1 MATDTLPGLGSAATT
16 PISAG
21 AAITANSS
29 PDTVN
34 FRRLLESLEK
44 LTKDHQQAPPAA
56 AVGDADQLQA
66 AMQRVDEGFTTAM
79 DLRRQL
85 EAAFRS
91 RLS

>member
-1 MATDTLPGLGSAATT
+1 MATDTLPGIGGVTTSPIGASPATA
-16 PISAG
+16 PS
-21 AAITANSS
+21 SS
-29 PDTVN
+29 PDTAN

-44 LTKDHQQAPPAA
+44 LTKDHQKAPPAA
-56 AVGDADQLQA
+56 AVADADQLQE

-79 DLRRQL
+79 DLRKQL